1 MRTAQ
6 PDWVHCPLP
15 FEWKDQAAD
24 DGALEGI
31 STEVEAKFK
40 GGTAP
45 HTLCSQAAVK
55 RKKCV

>member
-1 MRTAQ
+1 MAQ

-45 HTLCSQAAVK
+45 HTLYSQAAVK